1 MVETVGLAITISTCF
16 GVVVVASIVAGM
28 LVSSPRATVL
38 SMNKITKR
46 SSKETIPARRGRP
59 RSEAADRAILE
70 AALTLMAREG
80 YARMSVDAVAAE
92 AGVSK
97 PTLYLRYPSKAAL
110 ATAALEHVREQ
121 TAPRATGDTRADLVA
136 LLRHFRA
143 GVERPFGM
151 ALVGTVLAEEHHTP
165 ELFAQFRARLVEPRR
180 RMLRGV
186 LERACACGELAA
198 EADLESAVN
207 MLVGS
212 YYASY
217 LTGRVPR
224 DWAERTVAA
233 VMLSISTDRI

>member
-1 MVETVGLAITISTCF
+1 MSA
-16 GVVVVASIVAGM
+16 ASAG
-28 LVSSPRATVL
+28 AGVL
-38 SMNKITKR
+38 SSRYGACINKITKR

-70 AALTLMAREG
+70 AALALMAREG
-80 YARMSVDAVAAE
+80 YARMSVDAVALQ

-110 ATAALEHVREQ
+110 ATAALAHAREQ
-121 TAPRATGDTRADLVA
+121 TAPRESGDTRADLVA

-165 ELFAQFRARLVEPRR
+165 ELFAQFQKRLVEPRR

-186 LERACACGELAA
+186 LERAQARGEIAA
-198 EADLESAVN
+198 AADVETAVS

-212 YYASY
+212 YYAGH
-217 LTGRVPR
+217 LAGGRLPR
-224 DWAERTVAA
+224 DWPRRA
-233 VMLSISTDRI
+233 VDLILAGLHSD

>member
-1 MVETVGLAITISTCF
+1 VD
-16 GVVVVASIVAGM
+16 
-28 LVSSPRATVL
+28 
-38 SMNKITKR
+38 KITKR

-110 ATAALEHVREQ
+110 ATAALAHMRER
-121 TAPRATGDTRADLVA
+121 TAPRETGDTRADLVA

-151 ALVGTVLAEEHHTP
+151 AMVGTVLAEEHHTP
-165 ELFAQFRARLVEPRR
+165 ELFAEFRRRLVEPRR
-180 RMLRGV
+180 QMLRRV
-186 LERACACGELAA
+186 LERAEVRGELADD
-198 EADLESAVN
+198 ADLDIAVN
-207 MLVGS
+207 ALIGS
-212 YYASY
+212 YYAGY
-217 LTGRVPR
+217 LAGKAMPR
-224 DWAERTVAA
+224 DWPERTVQL
-233 VMLSISTDRI
+233 VLGGLVLMT